1 VAATKGGA
9 QMVKFEF
16 PTDFKT
22 IEQRLWMATGLWTDP
37 NNYLYYAP
45 ADGRFIGVLRNPDQT
60 VEIREKLT
68 PTGKRDAWLSSG
80 MGLRDTLLR
89 SDATYAPDLREWYKR
104 AKSAGKTVW
113 TAPYTSF
120 TSKQLIITKAR
131 PVTNVKGEL
140 QGVLAADLSL
150 NNLSDYLQKL
160 AVSANGVA
168 YIVARDGGL
177 IATSSRKIPA
187 TEVFEKKLLQVNLN
201 DAEESIAKLSYD
213 KIRNLMD
220 ADIFTPK
227 TDSFEMKGLGQT
239 YVAAL
244 PMHDAYGLDWLLVV
258 AIPRTDLMGDVERN
272 VWLNIG
278 IIALVGLFV
287 LMFGIYVLNWIT
299 TDIRRINVAALRLSR
314 WEKATPIKVDRKDE
328 LGDLARSFYIME
340 QGLMHDALSGLLNRE
355 AFRAKLSQRLAAK
368 QAFNVLFLDLNLFKQ
383 VNDTYGHEAGD
394 IVLRVT
400 AQRLKETLGDH
411 GDVGRLGGDEFVIAF
426 AAQGADASLH
436 LEQRSDLVAKI
447 NTLIREPIVISDT
460 VTVGIGTS
468 IGASS
473 YPEDGLDAQTLLKA
487 ADERMYE
494 QKKLRDA
501 ALGKTTPAR

>member
-1 VAATKGGA
+1 
-9 QMVKFEF
+9 
-16 PTDFKT
+16 
-22 IEQRLWMATGLWTDP
+22 
-37 NNYLYYAP
+37 
-45 ADGRFIGVLRNPDQT
+45 
-60 VEIREKLT
+60 
-68 PTGKRDAWLSSG
+68 
-80 MGLRDTLLR
+80 
-89 SDATYAPDLREWYKR
+89 
-104 AKSAGKTVW
+104 
-113 TAPYTSF
+113 
-120 TSKQLIITKAR
+120 
-131 PVTNVKGEL
+131 
-140 QGVLAADLSL
+140 
-150 NNLSDYLQKL
+150 
-160 AVSANGVA
+160 
-168 YIVARDGGL
+168 
-177 IATSSRKIPA
+177 
-187 TEVFEKKLLQVNLN
+187 
-201 DAEESIAKLSYD
+201 
-213 KIRNLMD
+213 
-220 ADIFTPK
+220 
-227 TDSFEMKGLGQT
+227 
-239 YVAAL
+239 
-244 PMHDAYGLDWLLVV
+244 MHDAYGLDWLLVV
-258 AIPRTDLMGDVERN
+258 AIPRTDLMGDVEKN

-278 IIALVGLFV
+278 IIALVGLLV

-426 AAQGADASLH
+426 AAQGADASKH
-436 LEQRSDLVAKI
+436 LEQRSELVAKI
-447 NTLIREPIVISDT
+447 NTLIREPIVINDT

-501 ALGKTTPAR
+501 ALGKAMPVR